1 MSERDYTACHND
13 DFELSPEHDEY
24 IHMLVQKNFPRHL
37 FSEDEVHL
45 EIDELIQIMR
55 IRFWMASRK
64 YCIRNYKA
72 FIGLMVRRGIIDIT
86 RRRRNLSL
94 FFDEFGELRL
104 GTTLVASA
112 EGMRDPAYEYEQKE
126 RMIEQTE
133 RITRIALIILTLPP
147 VQRLAVI
154 YLLKDI
160 SDEVWPLVKVLKA
173 HDIDIEAMDWPED
186 KIDISK
192 VRASLYYARKKLRN
206 LLKSMLDE

>member
-1 MSERDYTACHND
+1 MSGRNYTAYHDD

-24 IHMLVQKNFPRHL
+24 IRMLVQKNFPRYL
-37 FSEDEVHL
+37 FSEDEVDL
-45 EIDELIQIMR
+45 EIDELIQVMR

-86 RRRRNLSL
+86 RRHRNLSL
-94 FFDEFGELRL
+94 FLDEFGEPRQGIILM
-104 GTTLVASA
+104 AA
-112 EGMRDPAYEYEQKE
+112 EEGMRDPAYEYEQKE
-126 RMIEQTE
+126 HMIEQTE
-133 RITRIALIILTLPP
+133 HITRIALIILTLPP
-147 VQRLAVI
+147 VQRRAII

-173 HDIDIEAMDWPED
+173 HNIDIEAMDWPED
-186 KIDISK
+186 KIDVSK

>member
-1 MSERDYTACHND
+1 
-13 DFELSPEHDEY
+13 
-24 IHMLVQKNFPRHL
+24 
-37 FSEDEVHL
+37 
-45 EIDELIQIMR
+45 
-55 IRFWMASRK
+55 
-64 YCIRNYKA
+64 
-72 FIGLMVRRGIIDIT
+72 MVRRGIIDIT